1 MIKRFVK
8 GNPIKTYSVIKEIK
22 TTETNEFIEKYYN
35 LEKNQ
40 FVIDIDE
47 NSYIY
52 GLGGSN
58 RGINKKGYIYRS
70 FCTDDPVHTE
80 DKISL
85 YAAQNFFVLKSNKNL
100 FGVYIDTP
108 SPVKYDIGFTD
119 IDKFYIDIESND
131 YEIYYITSDTILN
144 IVKEFREIIGQSY
157 IAPRWALGYGQSRW
171 GYMNEED
178 IIEVYEN
185 YKKHNIPIDSIYLD
199 IDYME
204 KYKDFTI
211 DKTRFNDLK
220 NLTKKMRE
228 KNIHLVPIID
238 AGVKIEKGYEIYD
251 EGIKN
256 NFFCVDENNNPFIG
270 AVWPGQVH
278 FPDFLNKDAR
288 SWFGKKYKILLDLG
302 IDGFWNDMNEPAIFY
317 SKSGLEKMY
326 NKIESNNKNLNVS
339 IYDLWDMKNSFMD
352 MSNSVDDYSSFYH
365 NYDGCKINHIKVHN
379 LYGFNMTK
387 SAMEEINKLTD
398 KRTLLFSRSS
408 FIGMHRYGGI
418 WTGDN
423 SSWWSHLLMAIQMMP
438 GLNMC
443 GFIYSGSDIGGFGSN
458 TSEDLM
464 TRWLQFAIFTPLMRN
479 HSALGTRRQELYEF
493 KNIEVLKNIVEI
505 RYRLL
510 PYIYS
515 EYMKAILKNEMLFKP
530 LSFVYEND
538 KRCYDI
544 HDQLIIG
551 NEIMIA
557 PIYTQNSHGRYVYLP
572 EKMKMIKFKN
582 STEFEEKILDKGDH
596 FISLELHEFCI
607 FILENKAIPFSNI
620 ASSTEEINYTDFNF
634 ISFNENINYDY
645 YSDNGI
651 EKNISLDNI
660 KKLNLIKED
669 YDI

>member
-8 GNPIKTYSVIKEIK
+8 GEPIKTYSVVKEIK
-22 TTETNEFIEKYYN
+22 IDSENEFVNKYY
-35 LEKNQ
+35 KNNR
-40 FVIDIDE
+40 FEIDIDE
-47 NSYIY
+47 NTYVY
-52 GLGGSN
+52 GLGGTN
-58 RGINKKGYIYRS
+58 RGINKKGYVYRS

-85 YAAQNFFVLKSNKNL
+85 YASQNFLVLKSNENL

-108 SPVKYDIGFTD
+108 APIKYDIGFTE
-119 IDKFYIDIESND
+119 IDKFFINIESND
-131 YEIYYITSDTILN
+131 YEIYYIKASSILE
-144 IVKEFREIIGQSY
+144 IVKEFRELIGQSY

-178 IIEVYEN
+178 INTVYEN

-204 KYKDFTI
+204 EYKDFTI
-211 DKTRFNDLK
+211 NKERFK
-220 NLTKKMRE
+220 NLKKLSNDMKE

-238 AGVKIEKGYEIYD
+238 AGVKIEKGYDVYE

-256 NFFCVDENNNPFIG
+256 NYFCFDENKEPFVG

-278 FPDFLNKDAR
+278 FPDFLNKEAR

-317 SKSGLEKMY
+317 SKKGLKNMY
-326 NKIESNNKNLNVS
+326 DKVDSNNKNLNVS

-352 MSNSVDDYSSFYH
+352 MSNSNEDYSSFYH
-365 NYDGCKINHIKVHN
+365 NYDGKIVKHIDVHN

-387 SAMEEINKLTD
+387 SAMEEIDKISD
-398 KRTLLFSRSS
+398 KRILLFSRSS

-443 GFIYSGSDIGGFGSN
+443 GFLYSGSDIGGFGAN

-464 TRWLQFAIFTPLMRN
+464 IRWLQFAIFTPLMRN
-479 HSALGTRRQELYEF
+479 HSALGTRNQELYQF
-493 KNIEVLKNIVEI
+493 KNVEIMKNIVEI

-510 PYIYS
+510 PYLYS
-515 EYMKAILKNEMLFKP
+515 EYMKAVLKNEMLFKP

-538 KRCYDI
+538 KRCFDI

-557 PIYTQNSHGRYVYLP
+557 PVYTQNTRGRYVYLP
-572 EKMKMIKFKN
+572 EKMKMIKFKT
-582 STEFEEKILDKGDH
+582 SLEFEEKMLEKGDH
-596 FISLELHEFCI
+596 YIDLELNEFCI
-607 FILENKAIPFSNI
+607 FIFENKAIPFSNI
-620 ASSTEEINYTDFNF
+620 ANSTEEIDYTNFDF
-634 ISFNENINYDY
+634 ISFGEHINYEY
-645 YSDNGI
+645 YSDNGL
-651 EKNISLDNI
+651 EKNVSLNNI
-660 KKLNLIKED
+660 KNLNV
-669 YDI
+669 